1 MLGEFGMGTK
11 APAIHA
17 ETLKTYKYVSEIRGN
32 AKEHFFS
39 HSTSVYKAL
48 LVCQYLQRNV
58 EKIEFVLLSVA
69 LPVCEHFSSISS
81 SLVASTEGQLWILVW
96 LLKAW
101 LPEFIGYHEDHGLR
115 IRKFLF
121 LPFSALD
128 QPCDLGTVVL
138 SARTLVSSSAKWR
151 SWHMMFRGP
160 FLPVAKDACAVVSV
174 VTGPFVLCVSFTVSS
189 LWSRGI
195 SGQGISKL

>member
-48 LVCQYLQRNV
+48 LVCQHLQRNV

-81 SLVASTEGQLWILVW
+81 SLVASTEGQL
-96 LLKAW
+96 
-101 LPEFIGYHEDHGLR
+101 
-115 IRKFLF
+115 
-121 LPFSALD
+121 
-128 QPCDLGTVVL
+128 
-138 SARTLVSSSAKWR
+138 
-151 SWHMMFRGP
+151 
-160 FLPVAKDACAVVSV
+160 
-174 VTGPFVLCVSFTVSS
+174 
-189 LWSRGI
+189 
-195 SGQGISKL
+195 